1 MLKVPKA
8 IKIDQNS
15 FSKRLSS
22 LYTEQDNILIEFL
35 MPVICPFRLIN
46 SSFVVRAIYTQIMV
60 FVCYLAKGFELDAL
74 SSFI

>member
-1 MLKVPKA
+1 
-8 IKIDQNS
+8 
-15 FSKRLSS
+15 
-22 LYTEQDNILIEFL
+22 LIEFL